1 MNRAQLP
8 DEVFGIPQE
17 RKYPMPD
24 RRHTISAIKLFNH
37 VEDKY
42 EEQLAKAIIKNMK
55 KYDIDSS
62 MIGDNNRLK
71 KYIPKD
77 MVTESSRIRY
87 ISLSK
92 KERSDIITITKSLKD
107 PWKKEFD
114 DIYLEKIVYKKIKYY
129 SGIPIGFVI
138 IRAITK
144 DNENRGSITVAISPN
159 HEGKNLGYTL
169 VKEAIAFYDKCSFLD
184 SIEYR
189 VAKNNKRSISLVD
202 RLGFTYIS
210 DKDNYMIYRLSKDMI
225 SESSTAN
232 FEFLDITKNKQK
244 ALSYFN
250 SVGKNY
256 DKYIDLYSGEI
267 IIDKKSDKVIGSVL
281 VGNKKDKGFITD
293 LWVDKKYQGQGL
305 GSRLL
310 KDAINKY
317 GGVDLTVKKDNDIAI
332 HMYKKYG
339 FVPIEYNN
347 EKYYWMKLKNKLSK
361 DDKILQEA
369 DLCNEYVQENFI
381 INKKDMCVNV
391 DKFEKGE
398 TNVLLVTGLSGS
410 GKSTLADQLASKYRA
425 THYELDCLSFYLG
438 KHMSLEDA
446 KGNEDA
452 LVDFINKKKLD
463 QIKPSQDK
471 YLQLYREYI
480 KFIINWCKKRKD
492 VKFVIEGLQIYETYE
507 NGDSHITS
515 CPIII
520 KGTSALISSIRGAK
534 RNVDGLNFLGEF
546 KDLLIWALKD
556 NKKLSQL
563 RKDISENYLLEDA
576 DKIKNIIFDL
586 GNVLVSTNME
596 DLMAV
601 DPDIPN
607 DKINYIMSQWYK
619 DEDDPIG
626 LDEFKSII
634 PARLKEASKFIP
646 KLFEYNIRC
655 VNPFDYTIPL
665 IDKLKADGYNVY
677 FLSNWSKW
685 SYELLDR
692 YHKFDF
698 LEKMNGG
705 VWSWQTG
712 CMKPN
717 ERIYRILL
725 NKYNLNPEECVF
737 FDDLKDNVEAAN
749 GVGIKG
755 FLFDRLDFD
764 IDNFFG
770 KNIYGIVEESGI
782 LDDGGKRNVNK
793 NTNPYNSKKVSKSI
807 TSTAFK
813 LSLKHLFDKKASDQ
827 YEWVRNE
834 YIPKIIDK
842 CKTDADIKYMRDDS
856 YIAQQQ
862 MLTLL
867 RNIEAVENNDTAKM
881 KRLSKSFIKKV
892 QSGKIN
898 SKDVKR
904 HYNWLRGEGRQL
916 LNKKAKEI
924 RNSIKESTTAGTV
937 VGSNQADSIY
947 IVNYMQNNVF
957 SGHKENR
964 LGICKK
970 GMKDLHTFGGKY
982 DRFHYVSDLD
992 EFKEEASDIKM
1003 YRYTG
1008 TPKNSFYEI
1017 IEDTVNDFDL
1027 YKLLTGRDLPDRS
1040 FIDYDSEF
1048 IQEECFLDTLDAI
1061 RECTEAGLLS
1071 LTENKYPVPILTET
1085 VQGRPYNYYRDLDGV
1100 FIQHEVTKIRSK
1112 SYRDKNSIPEAQVN
1126 AVKRGYLY

>member
-42 EEQLAKAIIKNMK
+42 EEQLAKAVIKNMK
-55 KYDIDSS
+55 KYGIDSS

-71 KYIPKD
+71 KYLPKD
-77 MVTESSRIRY
+77 
-87 ISLSK
+87 
-92 KERSDIITITKSLKD
+92 
-107 PWKKEFD
+107 
-114 DIYLEKIVYKKIKYY
+114 KI
-129 SGIPIGFVI
+129 
-138 IRAITK
+138 
-144 DNENRGSITVAISPN
+144 
-159 HEGKNLGYTL
+159 L
-169 VKEAIAFYDKCSFLD
+169 
-184 SIEYR
+184 
-189 VAKNNKRSISLVD
+189 
-202 RLGFTYIS
+202 
-210 DKDNYMIYRLSKDMI
+210 
-225 SESSTAN
+225 ESSTAN

-256 DKYIDLYSGEI
+256 DKYIDSYSGEI

-361 DDKILQEA
+361 DDKILHEASDITILPIIDMQKELAKFEYGVPINGKIKKVSEIDFGKEYKTLTDKEFYRYKAGVCWDFANYQEIELSKIYGKGNIQNYYFIVDKA
-369 DLCNEYVQENFI
+369 PNYPTHTITIIKLDGYYYYLESSWGKMMGVYRDKNLSKILNIVAYKLAQEEKDVTYVECRKYNGYNRLSKLSPNEYMNKMNNAQK
-381 INKKDMCVNV
+381 INVSLKYSEL
-391 DKFEKGE
+391 EK
-398 TNVLLVTGLSGS
+398 VT
-410 GKSTLADQLASKYRA
+410 SK
-425 THYELDCLSFYLG
+425 
-438 KHMSLEDA
+438 M
-446 KGNEDA
+446 
-452 LVDFINKKKLD
+452 
-463 QIKPSQDK
+463 
-471 YLQLYREYI
+471 
-480 KFIINWCKKRKD
+480 
-492 VKFVIEGLQIYETYE
+492 
-507 NGDSHITS
+507 
-515 CPIII
+515 
-520 KGTSALISSIRGAK
+520 
-534 RNVDGLNFLGEF
+534 
-546 KDLLIWALKD
+546 
-556 NKKLSQL
+556 
-563 RKDISENYLLEDA
+563 ISENYLLEDTG
-576 DKIKNIIFDL
+576 KIKNIIFDL

-601 DPDIPN
+601 DPEIPN

-634 PARLKEASKFIP
+634 PDRLKEASKFIP

-665 IDKLKADGYNVY
+665 IDKLKAAGYNVY
-677 FLSNWSKW
+677 FLSNWLKW
-685 SYELLDR
+685 SYELLNK

-737 FDDLKDNVEAAN
+737 FDDLKDNIEAAN
-749 GVGIKG
+749 DIGIKG
-755 FLFDRLDFD
+755 VLFDRLDFD

-782 LDDGGKRNVNK
+782 LDDEGKRNVNK

-813 LSLKHLFDKKASDQ
+813 LSLKHLFDKKSSDQ

-842 CKTDADIKYMRDDS
+842 CKTEADIKYMRDDS

-898 SKDVKR
+898 SKDVRR

-924 RNSIKESTTAGTV
+924 RNSIKESTTAGTI
-937 VGSNQADSIY
+937 VGSNQSDSIY

-1017 IEDTVNDFDL
+1017 IEDTVNDLDL
-1027 YKLLTGRDLPDRS
+1027 YKLLTGRDLLDRS

-1112 SYRDKNSIPEAQVN
+1112 SYNDKDSIPEAQVN

>member
-24 RRHTISAIKLFNH
+24 KRHTISAIKLFNH

-42 EEQLAKAIIKNMK
+42 EEQLAKAVVKNMK
-55 KYDIDSS
+55 KYGIDSS
-62 MIGDNNRLK
+62 TVGDNNRLK
-71 KYIPKD
+71 KYLPKD
-77 MVTESSRIRY
+77 MISESSRIRY
-87 ISLSK
+87 VSLSK

-107 PWKKEFD
+107 PWKKEFN

-159 HEGKNLGYTL
+159 HEGENLGYTL

-225 SESSTAN
+225 SESLITEASDTDISPIIYMQKELAKFKYGVPINGKIKKVSEIDFGKEYKTLTDKEFYRYKAGVCWDFAN
-232 FEFLDITKNKQK
+232 YQEIE
-244 ALSYFN
+244 LSKIYGKGNIQNYYF
-250 SVGKNY
+250 
-256 DKYIDLYSGEI
+256 I
-267 IIDKKSDKVIGSVL
+267 
-281 VGNKKDKGFITD
+281 
-293 LWVDKKYQGQGL
+293 VDKAPNYPTHTITIIKLDGYYYYLESSWG
-305 GSRLL
+305 
-310 KDAINKY
+310 KMM
-317 GGVDLTVKKDNDIAI
+317 GVYRDK
-332 HMYKKYG
+332 
-339 FVPIEYNN
+339 
-347 EKYYWMKLKNKLSK
+347 KLSK
-361 DDKILQEA
+361 ILNTVAYKLAQEDKDVTYVECRKYNGYNRLSK
-369 DLCNEYVQENFI
+369 LSPNEYMNKMNNAQK
-381 INKKDMCVNV
+381 INVSLKYSEL
-391 DKFEKGE
+391 EK
-398 TNVLLVTGLSGS
+398 VT
-410 GKSTLADQLASKYRA
+410 SK
-425 THYELDCLSFYLG
+425 
-438 KHMSLEDA
+438 M
-446 KGNEDA
+446 
-452 LVDFINKKKLD
+452 
-463 QIKPSQDK
+463 
-471 YLQLYREYI
+471 
-480 KFIINWCKKRKD
+480 
-492 VKFVIEGLQIYETYE
+492 
-507 NGDSHITS
+507 
-515 CPIII
+515 
-520 KGTSALISSIRGAK
+520 
-534 RNVDGLNFLGEF
+534 
-546 KDLLIWALKD
+546 
-556 NKKLSQL
+556 
-563 RKDISENYLLEDA
+563 ISENYLSEDA
-576 DKIKNIIFDL
+576 GKIKNIIFDL

-601 DPDIPN
+601 NPDIPN

-634 PARLKEASKFIP
+634 PDRLKEASKFIP

-665 IDKLKADGYNVY
+665 IDKLKAAGYNVY

-737 FDDLKDNVEAAN
+737 FDDLKDNIEAAN
-749 GVGIKG
+749 DIGIKG
-755 FLFDRLDFD
+755 VLFDRTNPDNMYINAALEGSFSYVQGCEDRVLVEGLFDRKSKEQRLYSPTKYKKAFDNFARELQSKFKAEVKTDFD
-764 IDNFFG
+764 NERIILKVDPNVFLSKFNSSHLLSKQIAQFNLEMMLEYDNCIISTHSHPQSNSEIPFIIDYVYSSDMESYYNIRDIKKLISNLKIRNIAPIIYTYTSYITINHAPKSIENIVNNSFNNIDRIKYSG
-770 KNIYGIVEESGI
+770 GSKNIMYV
-782 LDDGGKRNVNK
+782 
-793 NTNPYNSKKVSKSI
+793 Y
-807 TSTAFK
+807 F
-813 LSLKHLFDKKASDQ
+813 
-827 YEWVRNE
+827 
-834 YIPKIIDK
+834 
-842 CKTDADIKYMRDDS
+842 
-856 YIAQQQ
+856 
-862 MLTLL
+862 
-867 RNIEAVENNDTAKM
+867 
-881 KRLSKSFIKKV
+881 KRLV
-892 QSGKIN
+892 
-898 SKDVKR
+898 
-904 HYNWLRGEGRQL
+904 
-916 LNKKAKEI
+916 
-924 RNSIKESTTAGTV
+924 KESTTAGTV
-937 VGSNQADSIY
+937 VGSNQSDSIY

-1017 IEDTVNDFDL
+1017 IEDTVNDLDL

-1112 SYRDKNSIPEAQVN
+1112 SYRDKNDIPEAQVN

>member
-17 RKYPMPD
+17 RKYPMPN

-42 EEQLAKAIIKNMK
+42 EEQLAKAVIKNMK
-55 KYDIDSS
+55 KYDIDGS
-62 MIGDNNRLK
+62 MVGDNNRLK
-71 KYIPKD
+71 KY
-77 MVTESSRIRY
+77 
-87 ISLSK
+87 
-92 KERSDIITITKSLKD
+92 
-107 PWKKEFD
+107 
-114 DIYLEKIVYKKIKYY
+114 
-129 SGIPIGFVI
+129 
-138 IRAITK
+138 
-144 DNENRGSITVAISPN
+144 
-159 HEGKNLGYTL
+159 
-169 VKEAIAFYDKCSFLD
+169 
-184 SIEYR
+184 
-189 VAKNNKRSISLVD
+189 
-202 RLGFTYIS
+202 
-210 DKDNYMIYRLSKDMI
+210 LSKDMI
-225 SESSTAN
+225 SESTDIPTPVIIKTIKRVT
-232 FEFLDITKNKQK
+232 LDYADRVPFGLHINVQKIDKNK
-244 ALSYFN
+244 
-250 SVGKNY
+250 
-256 DKYIDLYSGEI
+256 KYIGVLILDGPQEYRDTDDARDFL
-267 IIDKKSDKVIGSVL
+267 KSVAEDVKYRL
-281 VGNKKDKGFITD
+281 NRTGNKVSKI
-293 LWVDKKYQGQGL
+293 
-305 GSRLL
+305 
-310 KDAINKY
+310 
-317 GGVDLTVKKDNDIAI
+317 DIGDGDEGCI
-332 HMYKKYG
+332 YIYFKTGIFNIY
-339 FVPIEYNN
+339 
-347 EKYYWMKLKNKLSK
+347 
-361 DDKILQEA
+361 
-369 DLCNEYVQENFI
+369 ENYF
-381 INKKDMCVNV
+381 
-391 DKFEKGE
+391 
-398 TNVLLVTGLSGS
+398 
-410 GKSTLADQLASKYRA
+410 
-425 THYELDCLSFYLG
+425 
-438 KHMSLEDA
+438 LEDT
-446 KGNEDA
+446 G
-452 LVDFINKKKLD
+452 
-463 QIKPSQDK
+463 
-471 YLQLYREYI
+471 
-480 KFIINWCKKRKD
+480 
-492 VKFVIEGLQIYETYE
+492 
-507 NGDSHITS
+507 
-515 CPIII
+515 
-520 KGTSALISSIRGAK
+520 
-534 RNVDGLNFLGEF
+534 
-546 KDLLIWALKD
+546 
-556 NKKLSQL
+556 
-563 RKDISENYLLEDA
+563 
-576 DKIKNIIFDL
+576 KIKNIIFDL

-665 IDKLKADGYNVY
+665 IDKLKAAGYNVY

-737 FDDLKDNVEAAN
+737 FDDLKDNIEAAN
-749 GVGIKG
+749 DIGIKG
-755 FLFDRLDFD
+755 VLFDRTNPDNMYINAALEGSFSYVQGCEDRVLVEGLFDRKSKEQRLYSPTKYKKAFDNFARELQSKFKAEVKTDFD
-764 IDNFFG
+764 NERIILKVDPNVFLSKFNSSHLLSKQIAQFNLEMMLEYDNCIISTHSHPQSNSEIPFIIDYVYSSDMESYYNIRDIKKLISNLKIRNIAPIIYTYTSYITINHAPKSIENIVNNSFDNIDRIKYSG
-770 KNIYGIVEESGI
+770 GSKNIMYV
-782 LDDGGKRNVNK
+782 
-793 NTNPYNSKKVSKSI
+793 Y
-807 TSTAFK
+807 F
-813 LSLKHLFDKKASDQ
+813 
-827 YEWVRNE
+827 
-834 YIPKIIDK
+834 
-842 CKTDADIKYMRDDS
+842 
-856 YIAQQQ
+856 
-862 MLTLL
+862 
-867 RNIEAVENNDTAKM
+867 
-881 KRLSKSFIKKV
+881 KRLV
-892 QSGKIN
+892 
-898 SKDVKR
+898 
-904 HYNWLRGEGRQL
+904 
-916 LNKKAKEI
+916 
-924 RNSIKESTTAGTV
+924 KESTAAGTV
-937 VGSNQADSIY
+937 VGSNQSDSIY

-1017 IEDTVNDFDL
+1017 IEDTVNDLDL

>member
-42 EEQLAKAIIKNMK
+42 EEQLAKAVIKNMK
-55 KYDIDSS
+55 KYGIDSS
-62 MIGDNNRLK
+62 IIGDNNRLK
-71 KYIPKD
+71 KYLPKD
-77 MVTESSRIRY
+77 MISESSRIRY
-87 ISLSK
+87 VSLSK

-107 PWKKEFD
+107 PWKKEFN

-144 DNENRGSITVAISPN
+144 DNENRGSITVAIAPN
-159 HEGKNLGYTL
+159 HEGENLGYTL

-225 SESSTAN
+225 SESLITEASDTDISPIIYMQKELAKFKYGVPINGKIKKVSEIDFGKEYKTLTDKEFYRYKAGVCWDFAN
-232 FEFLDITKNKQK
+232 YQEIE
-244 ALSYFN
+244 LSKIYGKGNVQNYYF
-250 SVGKNY
+250 
-256 DKYIDLYSGEI
+256 I
-267 IIDKKSDKVIGSVL
+267 
-281 VGNKKDKGFITD
+281 
-293 LWVDKKYQGQGL
+293 VDKAPNYPTHTITIIKLDGYYYYLESSWGKMMGVYRDKNLSKILNTVAYKLAQEDKDVTYVECRKYNGYN
-305 GSRLL
+305 RLS
-310 KDAINKY
+310 
-317 GGVDLTVKKDNDIAI
+317 
-332 HMYKKYG
+332 
-339 FVPIEYNN
+339 
-347 EKYYWMKLKNKLSK
+347 KLSP
-361 DDKILQEA
+361 
-369 DLCNEYVQENFI
+369 NEYMNKMNNAQK
-381 INKKDMCVNV
+381 INVSLKYSEL
-391 DKFEKGE
+391 EK
-398 TNVLLVTGLSGS
+398 VT
-410 GKSTLADQLASKYRA
+410 SK
-425 THYELDCLSFYLG
+425 
-438 KHMSLEDA
+438 M
-446 KGNEDA
+446 
-452 LVDFINKKKLD
+452 
-463 QIKPSQDK
+463 
-471 YLQLYREYI
+471 
-480 KFIINWCKKRKD
+480 
-492 VKFVIEGLQIYETYE
+492 
-507 NGDSHITS
+507 
-515 CPIII
+515 
-520 KGTSALISSIRGAK
+520 
-534 RNVDGLNFLGEF
+534 
-546 KDLLIWALKD
+546 
-556 NKKLSQL
+556 
-563 RKDISENYLLEDA
+563 ISENYLLEDA
-576 DKIKNIIFDL
+576 GKIKNIIFDL

-665 IDKLKADGYNVY
+665 IDKLKAAGYNVY

-749 GVGIKG
+749 SVGIKG

-782 LDDGGKRNVNK
+782 LDDEGKRNVNK
-793 NTNPYNSKKVSKSI
+793 NTNPYNSKKVSKTI

-898 SKDVKR
+898 SKDVRR

-1112 SYRDKNSIPEAQVN
+1112 SYRDKNSIPEAQIN

>member
-17 RKYPMPD
+17 RKYPMPN

-42 EEQLAKAIIKNMK
+42 EEQLAKAVIKNMK
-55 KYDIDSS
+55 KYDIDGS
-62 MIGDNNRLK
+62 MVGDNNRLK
-71 KYIPKD
+71 KY
-77 MVTESSRIRY
+77 
-87 ISLSK
+87 
-92 KERSDIITITKSLKD
+92 
-107 PWKKEFD
+107 
-114 DIYLEKIVYKKIKYY
+114 
-129 SGIPIGFVI
+129 
-138 IRAITK
+138 
-144 DNENRGSITVAISPN
+144 
-159 HEGKNLGYTL
+159 
-169 VKEAIAFYDKCSFLD
+169 
-184 SIEYR
+184 
-189 VAKNNKRSISLVD
+189 
-202 RLGFTYIS
+202 
-210 DKDNYMIYRLSKDMI
+210 LSKDMI
-225 SESSTAN
+225 SESTDIPTPVIIKTIKRVT
-232 FEFLDITKNKQK
+232 LDYADRVPFGLHINVQKIDKNK
-244 ALSYFN
+244 
-250 SVGKNY
+250 
-256 DKYIDLYSGEI
+256 KYIGVLILDGPQEYRDTDDARDFL
-267 IIDKKSDKVIGSVL
+267 KSIAEDVKYRL
-281 VGNKKDKGFITD
+281 NRTGNKVSKI
-293 LWVDKKYQGQGL
+293 
-305 GSRLL
+305 
-310 KDAINKY
+310 
-317 GGVDLTVKKDNDIAI
+317 DIGDGDEGCIYIYFKTGIFNI
-332 HMYKKYG
+332 H
-339 FVPIEYNN
+339 
-347 EKYYWMKLKNKLSK
+347 
-361 DDKILQEA
+361 
-369 DLCNEYVQENFI
+369 ENYF
-381 INKKDMCVNV
+381 
-391 DKFEKGE
+391 
-398 TNVLLVTGLSGS
+398 
-410 GKSTLADQLASKYRA
+410 
-425 THYELDCLSFYLG
+425 
-438 KHMSLEDA
+438 LEDT
-446 KGNEDA
+446 G
-452 LVDFINKKKLD
+452 
-463 QIKPSQDK
+463 
-471 YLQLYREYI
+471 
-480 KFIINWCKKRKD
+480 
-492 VKFVIEGLQIYETYE
+492 
-507 NGDSHITS
+507 
-515 CPIII
+515 
-520 KGTSALISSIRGAK
+520 
-534 RNVDGLNFLGEF
+534 
-546 KDLLIWALKD
+546 
-556 NKKLSQL
+556 
-563 RKDISENYLLEDA
+563 
-576 DKIKNIIFDL
+576 KIKNIIFDL

-634 PARLKEASKFIP
+634 PDRLKEASKFIP

-665 IDKLKADGYNVY
+665 IDKLKAAGYSVY

-698 LEKMNGG
+698 LKKMNGG

-725 NKYNLNPEECVF
+725 NKYNLNPEECIF

-749 GVGIKG
+749 DVGIKG
-755 FLFDRLDFD
+755 VLFDRLDFD

-782 LDDGGKRNVNK
+782 LDDEGKRNVNK

-813 LSLKHLFDKKASDQ
+813 LSLKHLFDKKSSDQ

-842 CKTDADIKYMRDDS
+842 CKTEADIKYMRDDS

-898 SKDVKR
+898 SKDVRR
-904 HYNWLRGEGRQL
+904 HYNWLCGEGRQL

-970 GMKDLHTFGGKY
+970 GMKDLHTFGGRYNK
-982 DRFHYVSDLD
+982 FHHVSDLD

-1112 SYRDKNSIPEAQVN
+1112 SYRDKNSIPEAQIN

>member
-1 MNRAQLP
+1 MKRAQLS

-17 RKYPMPD
+17 RKYPIPD
-24 RRHTISAIKLFNH
+24 KRHTISAIKLFNH

-42 EEQLAKAIIKNMK
+42 EEQLAKAVIKNMK
-55 KYDIDSS
+55 KYGIDSS
-62 MIGDNNRLK
+62 IIGYHNRLK
-71 KYIPKD
+71 KYLPKD
-77 MVTESSRIRY
+77 MILESSHIRY

-107 PWKKEFD
+107 PWKKEFT

-144 DNENRGSITVAISPN
+144 DNENRGTITVAISPN
-159 HEGKNLGYTL
+159 HEGENLGYTL

-189 VAKNNKRSISLVD
+189 VAKNNKRSISLID

-232 FEFLDITKNKQK
+232 FKFLDITKNKQK

-250 SVGKNY
+250 SIGKNY

-369 DLCNEYVQENFI
+369 DLCNEYMQENFI
-381 INKKDMCVNV
+381 INKKDICVNV

-398 TNVLLVTGLSGS
+398 TNILLVTGLSGS

-425 THYELDCLSFYLG
+425 THYELDCLSFYLC

-463 QIKPSQDK
+463 QIKPSRDK

-546 KDLLIWALKD
+546 KDILIWALKD

-563 RKDISENYLLEDA
+563 RKDISENYLLEDTG
-576 DKIKNIIFDL
+576 KIKNIIFDL
-586 GNVLVSTNME
+586 SNVLVSTNME
-596 DLMAV
+596 DLIAV

-626 LDEFKSII
+626 LDEFKNII
-634 PARLKEASKFIP
+634 PDRLKEASKFIP

-665 IDKLKADGYNVY
+665 IDKLKAAGYNVY

-685 SYELLDR
+685 SYELLDKYR
-692 YHKFDF
+692 KFDF

-749 GVGIKG
+749 NVGIKG
-755 FLFDRLDFD
+755 VLFDRLNISSIID
-764 IDNFFG
+764 INSLLRP
-770 KNIYGIVEESGI
+770 IYMIANESG
-782 LDDGGKRNVNK
+782 
-793 NTNPYNSKKVSKSI
+793 
-807 TSTAFK
+807 
-813 LSLKHLFDKKASDQ
+813 
-827 YEWVRNE
+827 
-834 YIPKIIDK
+834 
-842 CKTDADIKYMRDDS
+842 
-856 YIAQQQ
+856 
-862 MLTLL
+862 
-867 RNIEAVENNDTAKM
+867 
-881 KRLSKSFIKKV
+881 
-892 QSGKIN
+892 
-898 SKDVKR
+898 
-904 HYNWLRGEGRQL
+904 
-916 LNKKAKEI
+916 
-924 RNSIKESTTAGTV
+924 TTTGTI
-937 VGSNQADSIY
+937 VGSDQADSIY

-970 GMKDLHTFGGKY
+970 GMKDLHTFGGRY
-982 DRFHYVSDLD
+982 NRFHYVSDLD

-1017 IEDTVNDFDL
+1017 IEDTVNDLDL
-1027 YKLLTGRDLPDRS
+1027 YKLLTGRDLLDRS

-1071 LTENKYPVPILTET
+1071 LTKNKYPVPILTET

>member
-42 EEQLAKAIIKNMK
+42 EEQLAKAVIKNMK
-55 KYDIDSS
+55 KYGIDSS

-71 KYIPKD
+71 KYLP
-77 MVTESSRIRY
+77 
-87 ISLSK
+87 
-92 KERSDIITITKSLKD
+92 
-107 PWKKEFD
+107 
-114 DIYLEKIVYKKIKYY
+114 
-129 SGIPIGFVI
+129 
-138 IRAITK
+138 
-144 DNENRGSITVAISPN
+144 
-159 HEGKNLGYTL
+159 
-169 VKEAIAFYDKCSFLD
+169 
-184 SIEYR
+184 
-189 VAKNNKRSISLVD
+189 
-202 RLGFTYIS
+202 
-210 DKDNYMIYRLSKDMI
+210 KDMI
-225 SESSTAN
+225 SESTDIPTPVIIKTIKRVT
-232 FEFLDITKNKQK
+232 LDYADRVPFGLHINVQKIDKNK
-244 ALSYFN
+244 
-250 SVGKNY
+250 
-256 DKYIDLYSGEI
+256 KYIGVLILDGPQEYRDTDDARDFL
-267 IIDKKSDKVIGSVL
+267 KSVAEDVKYRL
-281 VGNKKDKGFITD
+281 NRAGNKVSKI
-293 LWVDKKYQGQGL
+293 
-305 GSRLL
+305 
-310 KDAINKY
+310 
-317 GGVDLTVKKDNDIAI
+317 DIGDEGCIYIYFKTGIFNI
-332 HMYKKYG
+332 H
-339 FVPIEYNN
+339 
-347 EKYYWMKLKNKLSK
+347 
-361 DDKILQEA
+361 
-369 DLCNEYVQENFI
+369 ENA
-381 INKKDMCVNV
+381 N
-391 DKFEKGE
+391 
-398 TNVLLVTGLSGS
+398 
-410 GKSTLADQLASKYRA
+410 
-425 THYELDCLSFYLG
+425 
-438 KHMSLEDA
+438 
-446 KGNEDA
+446 
-452 LVDFINKKKLD
+452 
-463 QIKPSQDK
+463 
-471 YLQLYREYI
+471 
-480 KFIINWCKKRKD
+480 
-492 VKFVIEGLQIYETYE
+492 
-507 NGDSHITS
+507 
-515 CPIII
+515 
-520 KGTSALISSIRGAK
+520 
-534 RNVDGLNFLGEF
+534 
-546 KDLLIWALKD
+546 
-556 NKKLSQL
+556 
-563 RKDISENYLLEDA
+563 ENYLLEDTG
-576 DKIKNIIFDL
+576 KIKNIIFDL

-634 PARLKEASKFIP
+634 PDRLKEASKFIP

-685 SYELLDR
+685 SYELLDKYR
-692 YHKFDF
+692 KFDF

-737 FDDLKDNVEAAN
+737 FDDLKDNVEVAN
-749 GVGIKG
+749 NVGIKG
-755 FLFDRLDFD
+755 VLFDRLNISSIID
-764 IDNFFG
+764 INSLL
-770 KNIYGIVEESGI
+770 KPIYMIANESG
-782 LDDGGKRNVNK
+782 
-793 NTNPYNSKKVSKSI
+793 
-807 TSTAFK
+807 
-813 LSLKHLFDKKASDQ
+813 
-827 YEWVRNE
+827 
-834 YIPKIIDK
+834 
-842 CKTDADIKYMRDDS
+842 
-856 YIAQQQ
+856 
-862 MLTLL
+862 
-867 RNIEAVENNDTAKM
+867 
-881 KRLSKSFIKKV
+881 
-892 QSGKIN
+892 
-898 SKDVKR
+898 
-904 HYNWLRGEGRQL
+904 
-916 LNKKAKEI
+916 
-924 RNSIKESTTAGTV
+924 TTTGTV

-982 DRFHYVSDLD
+982 NRFHYVSDLD

-1071 LTENKYPVPILTET
+1071 VAENKYPVPILTET

-1112 SYRDKNSIPEAQVN
+1112 SYNDKDNIPEAQVN

>member
-42 EEQLAKAIIKNMK
+42 EEQLAKAVIKNMK
-55 KYDIDSS
+55 KYGIDSS

-71 KYIPKD
+71 KYLPKD
-77 MVTESSRIRY
+77 
-87 ISLSK
+87 
-92 KERSDIITITKSLKD
+92 
-107 PWKKEFD
+107 
-114 DIYLEKIVYKKIKYY
+114 KI
-129 SGIPIGFVI
+129 
-138 IRAITK
+138 
-144 DNENRGSITVAISPN
+144 
-159 HEGKNLGYTL
+159 L
-169 VKEAIAFYDKCSFLD
+169 
-184 SIEYR
+184 
-189 VAKNNKRSISLVD
+189 
-202 RLGFTYIS
+202 
-210 DKDNYMIYRLSKDMI
+210 
-225 SESSTAN
+225 ESSTAN

-256 DKYIDLYSGEI
+256 DKYIDSYSGEI

-361 DDKILQEA
+361 DDKILHEASDITILPIIDMQKELAKFEYGVPINGKIKKVSEIDFGKEYKTLTDKEFYQYKAGVCWDFANYQEIELSKIYGKGNIQNYYFIVDKA
-369 DLCNEYVQENFI
+369 PNYPTHTITIIKLGGYYYYLESSWGKMMGVYRDKNLSKILNTIAYKLAQEEEDVTYVECRKYNGYNRLCKLPPNEYMNKMNNAQK
-381 INKKDMCVNV
+381 INVSLKYSEL
-391 DKFEKGE
+391 EK
-398 TNVLLVTGLSGS
+398 VT
-410 GKSTLADQLASKYRA
+410 SK
-425 THYELDCLSFYLG
+425 
-438 KHMSLEDA
+438 M
-446 KGNEDA
+446 
-452 LVDFINKKKLD
+452 
-463 QIKPSQDK
+463 
-471 YLQLYREYI
+471 
-480 KFIINWCKKRKD
+480 
-492 VKFVIEGLQIYETYE
+492 
-507 NGDSHITS
+507 
-515 CPIII
+515 
-520 KGTSALISSIRGAK
+520 
-534 RNVDGLNFLGEF
+534 
-546 KDLLIWALKD
+546 
-556 NKKLSQL
+556 
-563 RKDISENYLLEDA
+563 ISENYLLEDTG
-576 DKIKNIIFDL
+576 KIKNIIFDL

-634 PARLKEASKFIP
+634 PDRLKEASKFIP

-685 SYELLDR
+685 SYELLDKYR
-692 YHKFDF
+692 KFDF

-749 GVGIKG
+749 NVRIKG
-755 FLFDRLDFD
+755 VLFDRLDFD

-782 LDDGGKRNVNK
+782 LDDEGKRNVNK

-813 LSLKHLFDKKASDQ
+813 LSLKHLFDKKSSDQ

-842 CKTDADIKYMRDDS
+842 CKTEADIKYMRDDS

-898 SKDVKR
+898 SKDVRR

-924 RNSIKESTTAGTV
+924 RNSIKESATAGTV

-982 DRFHYVSDLD
+982 NRFHYVSDLD

-1017 IEDTVNDFDL
+1017 IEDTVNDLDL

-1100 FIQHEVTKIRSK
+1100 FIQHEITKIRSK

>member
-24 RRHTISAIKLFNH
+24 KRHTISAIKLFNH

-42 EEQLAKAIIKNMK
+42 EEQLAKAVIKNMK
-55 KYDIDSS
+55 KYGIDSS
-62 MIGDNNRLK
+62 MVGDNNRLK
-71 KYIPKD
+71 KYLP
-77 MVTESSRIRY
+77 
-87 ISLSK
+87 
-92 KERSDIITITKSLKD
+92 
-107 PWKKEFD
+107 
-114 DIYLEKIVYKKIKYY
+114 
-129 SGIPIGFVI
+129 
-138 IRAITK
+138 
-144 DNENRGSITVAISPN
+144 
-159 HEGKNLGYTL
+159 
-169 VKEAIAFYDKCSFLD
+169 
-184 SIEYR
+184 
-189 VAKNNKRSISLVD
+189 
-202 RLGFTYIS
+202 
-210 DKDNYMIYRLSKDMI
+210 KDMI
-225 SESSTAN
+225 SESSTTN

-244 ALSYFN
+244 ALFYFK

-293 LWVDKKYQGQGL
+293 LWVDNKYQGQGL
-305 GSRLL
+305 GGRLL
-310 KDAINKY
+310 RDAINKY
-317 GGVDLTVKKDNDIAI
+317 GGIDLTVKKDNGSAI
-332 HMYKKYG
+332 HLYKKHG
-339 FVPIEYNN
+339 FVPIEYDND
-347 EKYYWMKLKNKLSK
+347 KYYWMKLKNKLSK
-361 DDKILQEA
+361 DDNVLREATTIDISHIIDMQKDLANFQYGVPINGKVKKASEIDFGKEYKTLTDKEFYRYKAGVCWDFANYQEIELSKIYGKGNIQNYYFIVDKAPNYPTHTITIIKLDGYYYYLESSWGKMMGVYRDKNLSKILNTVAYKLAQE
-369 DLCNEYVQENFI
+369 DKDVTYVECRKYNGYNRLSKLSPNEYMNKMNNAQK
-381 INKKDMCVNV
+381 INVSLKYSEL
-391 DKFEKGE
+391 EK
-398 TNVLLVTGLSGS
+398 VT
-410 GKSTLADQLASKYRA
+410 SK
-425 THYELDCLSFYLG
+425 
-438 KHMSLEDA
+438 M
-446 KGNEDA
+446 
-452 LVDFINKKKLD
+452 
-463 QIKPSQDK
+463 
-471 YLQLYREYI
+471 
-480 KFIINWCKKRKD
+480 
-492 VKFVIEGLQIYETYE
+492 
-507 NGDSHITS
+507 
-515 CPIII
+515 
-520 KGTSALISSIRGAK
+520 
-534 RNVDGLNFLGEF
+534 
-546 KDLLIWALKD
+546 
-556 NKKLSQL
+556 
-563 RKDISENYLLEDA
+563 ISENYLSEDA
-576 DKIKNIIFDL
+576 GKIKNIIFDL

-634 PARLKEASKFIP
+634 PDRLKEASKFIP

-685 SYELLDR
+685 SYELLDKYR
-692 YHKFDF
+692 KFDF

-782 LDDGGKRNVNK
+782 LDDEGKRNVNK
-793 NTNPYNSKKVSKSI
+793 NTNPYDSKKVSKSI

-813 LSLKHLFDKKASDQ
+813 LSLKHLLDKKSSDQ

-842 CKTDADIKYMRDDS
+842 CKTEADIKYMRDDS

-898 SKDVKR
+898 SKDVRR

-970 GMKDLHTFGGKY
+970 GMKDLHTFGGRYNK
-982 DRFHYVSDLD
+982 FHYVSDLD

-1017 IEDTVNDFDL
+1017 IEDTVNDLDL

>member
-24 RRHTISAIKLFNH
+24 KRHTISAIKLFNH

-55 KYDIDSS
+55 KYNIDSS
-62 MIGDNNRLK
+62 MVGENNRLK
-71 KYIPKD
+71 KYLP
-77 MVTESSRIRY
+77 
-87 ISLSK
+87 
-92 KERSDIITITKSLKD
+92 
-107 PWKKEFD
+107 
-114 DIYLEKIVYKKIKYY
+114 
-129 SGIPIGFVI
+129 
-138 IRAITK
+138 
-144 DNENRGSITVAISPN
+144 
-159 HEGKNLGYTL
+159 
-169 VKEAIAFYDKCSFLD
+169 
-184 SIEYR
+184 
-189 VAKNNKRSISLVD
+189 
-202 RLGFTYIS
+202 
-210 DKDNYMIYRLSKDMI
+210 KDMI
-225 SESSTAN
+225 SEASTTN

-244 ALSYFN
+244 ALFYFK

-293 LWVDKKYQGQGL
+293 LWVDNKYQGQGL
-305 GSRLL
+305 GGRLL
-310 KDAINKY
+310 RDAINKY
-317 GGVDLTVKKDNDIAI
+317 GGIDLTVKKDNGSAI
-332 HMYKKYG
+332 HLYKKHG
-339 FVPIEYNN
+339 FVPIEYDND
-347 EKYYWMKLKNKLSK
+347 KYYWMKLKNKLSK
-361 DDKILQEA
+361 DDNVLREATTIDISHIIDMQKDLANFQYGVPINGKVKKASEIDFGKEYKTLTDNEFYRYKAGVCWDFANYQEIELSKIYGKGNVQNYYFIVDKAPNYPTHTITIIKLDGYYYYLESSWGKMMGVYRDKNLSKILNTVAYKLAQE
-369 DLCNEYVQENFI
+369 DKDVTYVECRKYNGYNRLSKLSPNEYMNKMNNAQK
-381 INKKDMCVNV
+381 INVSLKYSEL
-391 DKFEKGE
+391 EK
-398 TNVLLVTGLSGS
+398 VT
-410 GKSTLADQLASKYRA
+410 SK
-425 THYELDCLSFYLG
+425 
-438 KHMSLEDA
+438 M
-446 KGNEDA
+446 
-452 LVDFINKKKLD
+452 
-463 QIKPSQDK
+463 
-471 YLQLYREYI
+471 
-480 KFIINWCKKRKD
+480 
-492 VKFVIEGLQIYETYE
+492 
-507 NGDSHITS
+507 
-515 CPIII
+515 
-520 KGTSALISSIRGAK
+520 
-534 RNVDGLNFLGEF
+534 
-546 KDLLIWALKD
+546 
-556 NKKLSQL
+556 
-563 RKDISENYLLEDA
+563 ISENYLLEDA
-576 DKIKNIIFDL
+576 GKIKNIIFDL

-665 IDKLKADGYNVY
+665 IDKLKAAGYNVY

-782 LDDGGKRNVNK
+782 LDDEGKRNVNK
-793 NTNPYNSKKVSKSI
+793 NTNPYNSKKVSKTI

-898 SKDVKR
+898 SKDVRR

-937 VGSNQADSIY
+937 VGSNQSDSIY

-982 DRFHYVSDLD
+982 DRFHYVSDLG
-992 EFKEEASDIKM
+992 EFKKEASDIKM

-1017 IEDTVNDFDL
+1017 IEDTVNDLDL

-1071 LTENKYPVPILTET
+1071 LTKNKYPVPILTET

-1112 SYRDKNSIPEAQVN
+1112 SYNDKDSIPEAQVN

>member
-1 MNRAQLP
+1 MNRVQLP

-42 EEQLAKAIIKNMK
+42 EEQLAKAVIKNMK
-55 KYDIDSS
+55 KYGIDSS

-71 KYIPKD
+71 KYLP
-77 MVTESSRIRY
+77 
-87 ISLSK
+87 
-92 KERSDIITITKSLKD
+92 
-107 PWKKEFD
+107 
-114 DIYLEKIVYKKIKYY
+114 
-129 SGIPIGFVI
+129 
-138 IRAITK
+138 
-144 DNENRGSITVAISPN
+144 
-159 HEGKNLGYTL
+159 
-169 VKEAIAFYDKCSFLD
+169 
-184 SIEYR
+184 
-189 VAKNNKRSISLVD
+189 
-202 RLGFTYIS
+202 
-210 DKDNYMIYRLSKDMI
+210 KDMI
-225 SESSTAN
+225 SESTDIPTPVIIKTIKRVT
-232 FEFLDITKNKQK
+232 LDYADRVPFGLHINVQKIDKNK
-244 ALSYFN
+244 
-250 SVGKNY
+250 
-256 DKYIDLYSGEI
+256 KYIGVLILDGPQEYRDTDDARDFL
-267 IIDKKSDKVIGSVL
+267 KSVAEDVKYRL
-281 VGNKKDKGFITD
+281 NRAGNKVSKI
-293 LWVDKKYQGQGL
+293 
-305 GSRLL
+305 
-310 KDAINKY
+310 
-317 GGVDLTVKKDNDIAI
+317 DIGDEGCIYIYFKTGIFNI
-332 HMYKKYG
+332 H
-339 FVPIEYNN
+339 
-347 EKYYWMKLKNKLSK
+347 
-361 DDKILQEA
+361 
-369 DLCNEYVQENFI
+369 ENA
-381 INKKDMCVNV
+381 N
-391 DKFEKGE
+391 
-398 TNVLLVTGLSGS
+398 
-410 GKSTLADQLASKYRA
+410 
-425 THYELDCLSFYLG
+425 
-438 KHMSLEDA
+438 
-446 KGNEDA
+446 
-452 LVDFINKKKLD
+452 
-463 QIKPSQDK
+463 
-471 YLQLYREYI
+471 
-480 KFIINWCKKRKD
+480 
-492 VKFVIEGLQIYETYE
+492 
-507 NGDSHITS
+507 
-515 CPIII
+515 
-520 KGTSALISSIRGAK
+520 
-534 RNVDGLNFLGEF
+534 
-546 KDLLIWALKD
+546 
-556 NKKLSQL
+556 
-563 RKDISENYLLEDA
+563 ENYLLEDTG
-576 DKIKNIIFDL
+576 KIKNIIFDL

-634 PARLKEASKFIP
+634 PDRLKEASKFIP

-685 SYELLDR
+685 SYELLDKYR
-692 YHKFDF
+692 KFDF

-737 FDDLKDNVEAAN
+737 FDDLKDNVEVAN
-749 GVGIKG
+749 NVGIKG
-755 FLFDRLDFD
+755 VLFDRLNISSIID
-764 IDNFFG
+764 INSLL
-770 KNIYGIVEESGI
+770 KPIYMIANESG
-782 LDDGGKRNVNK
+782 
-793 NTNPYNSKKVSKSI
+793 
-807 TSTAFK
+807 
-813 LSLKHLFDKKASDQ
+813 
-827 YEWVRNE
+827 
-834 YIPKIIDK
+834 
-842 CKTDADIKYMRDDS
+842 
-856 YIAQQQ
+856 
-862 MLTLL
+862 
-867 RNIEAVENNDTAKM
+867 
-881 KRLSKSFIKKV
+881 
-892 QSGKIN
+892 
-898 SKDVKR
+898 
-904 HYNWLRGEGRQL
+904 
-916 LNKKAKEI
+916 
-924 RNSIKESTTAGTV
+924 TTTGTV

-982 DRFHYVSDLD
+982 NRFHYVSDLD

-1071 LTENKYPVPILTET
+1071 VAENKYPVPILTET

-1112 SYRDKNSIPEAQVN
+1112 SYNDKDNIPEAQVN

>member
-24 RRHTISAIKLFNH
+24 QRHTISAIKLFNH

-42 EEQLAKAIIKNMK
+42 EEQLAKAVIKNMK
-55 KYDIDSS
+55 KYDIDGS
-62 MIGDNNRLK
+62 MVGDNNRLK
-71 KYIPKD
+71 KYLP
-77 MVTESSRIRY
+77 
-87 ISLSK
+87 
-92 KERSDIITITKSLKD
+92 
-107 PWKKEFD
+107 
-114 DIYLEKIVYKKIKYY
+114 
-129 SGIPIGFVI
+129 
-138 IRAITK
+138 
-144 DNENRGSITVAISPN
+144 
-159 HEGKNLGYTL
+159 
-169 VKEAIAFYDKCSFLD
+169 
-184 SIEYR
+184 
-189 VAKNNKRSISLVD
+189 
-202 RLGFTYIS
+202 
-210 DKDNYMIYRLSKDMI
+210 KDMI
-225 SESSTAN
+225 SESTDIPTPVIIKTIKRVT
-232 FEFLDITKNKQK
+232 LDYADRAPFGLHINVQKIDKNK
-244 ALSYFN
+244 
-250 SVGKNY
+250 
-256 DKYIDLYSGEI
+256 KYIGVLILDGPQEYRDTDNARDFL
-267 IIDKKSDKVIGSVL
+267 KSV
-281 VGNKKDKGFITD
+281 
-293 LWVDKKYQGQGL
+293 
-305 GSRLL
+305 
-310 KDAINKY
+310 A
-317 GGVDLTVKKDNDIAI
+317 
-332 HMYKKYG
+332 
-339 FVPIEYNN
+339 
-347 EKYYWMKLKNKLSK
+347 
-361 DDKILQEA
+361 
-369 DLCNEYVQENFI
+369 
-381 INKKDMCVNV
+381 
-391 DKFEKGE
+391 
-398 TNVLLVTGLSGS
+398 
-410 GKSTLADQLASKYRA
+410 
-425 THYELDCLSFYLG
+425 
-438 KHMSLEDA
+438 
-446 KGNEDA
+446 
-452 LVDFINKKKLD
+452 
-463 QIKPSQDK
+463 
-471 YLQLYREYI
+471 
-480 KFIINWCKKRKD
+480 KD
-492 VKFVIEGLQIYETYE
+492 VKYRLNRTGNKVSKIDIGDGDEGCIYIY
-507 NGDSHITS
+507 
-515 CPIII
+515 
-520 KGTSALISSIRGAK
+520 
-534 RNVDGLNFLGEF
+534 F
-546 KDLLIWALKD
+546 KTGIF
-556 NKKLSQL
+556 N
-563 RKDISENYLLEDA
+563 IHENYFLEDTG
-576 DKIKNIIFDL
+576 KIKNIIFDL

-626 LDEFKSII
+626 LDEFKSVI
-634 PARLKEASKFIP
+634 PDRLKEASKFIP

-665 IDKLKADGYNVY
+665 IDKLKAAGYNVY

-685 SYELLDR
+685 SYELLDKYR
-692 YHKFDF
+692 KFDF

-725 NKYNLNPEECVF
+725 NKYDLNPEECVF

-749 GVGIKG
+749 DVGIKG
-755 FLFDRLDFD
+755 VLFDRLDFD

-782 LDDGGKRNVNK
+782 LDDEGKRNVNK
-793 NTNPYNSKKVSKSI
+793 NTNPYNSKKVSKTI

-813 LSLKHLFDKKASDQ
+813 LSLKHLFDKKSSDQ

-842 CKTDADIKYMRDDS
+842 CKTEADIKYMRDDS

-898 SKDVKR
+898 SKDVRR
-904 HYNWLRGEGRQL
+904 HYNWLRGEGRRL

-924 RNSIKESTTAGTV
+924 RNSIKESATAGTV

-1048 IQEECFLDTLDAI
+1048 IQEECFIDTLDAI

-1112 SYRDKNSIPEAQVN
+1112 SYNDKNSIPEAQVN

>member
-24 RRHTISAIKLFNH
+24 KRHTISAIKLFNH

-42 EEQLAKAIIKNMK
+42 EEQLAKAVIKNMK
-55 KYDIDSS
+55 KYGIDSS

-71 KYIPKD
+71 KYLP
-77 MVTESSRIRY
+77 
-87 ISLSK
+87 
-92 KERSDIITITKSLKD
+92 
-107 PWKKEFD
+107 
-114 DIYLEKIVYKKIKYY
+114 
-129 SGIPIGFVI
+129 
-138 IRAITK
+138 
-144 DNENRGSITVAISPN
+144 
-159 HEGKNLGYTL
+159 
-169 VKEAIAFYDKCSFLD
+169 
-184 SIEYR
+184 
-189 VAKNNKRSISLVD
+189 
-202 RLGFTYIS
+202 
-210 DKDNYMIYRLSKDMI
+210 KDMI
-225 SESSTAN
+225 SESTDIPTPVIIKTIKRVT
-232 FEFLDITKNKQK
+232 LDYADRVPFGLHINVQKIDKNK
-244 ALSYFN
+244 
-250 SVGKNY
+250 
-256 DKYIDLYSGEI
+256 KYIGVLILDGPQEYRDTDDARDFL
-267 IIDKKSDKVIGSVL
+267 KSVAEDVKYRL
-281 VGNKKDKGFITD
+281 NRTGNKVSKI
-293 LWVDKKYQGQGL
+293 
-305 GSRLL
+305 
-310 KDAINKY
+310 
-317 GGVDLTVKKDNDIAI
+317 DIGDGDEGCI
-332 HMYKKYG
+332 YIYFKTGIFNIY
-339 FVPIEYNN
+339 
-347 EKYYWMKLKNKLSK
+347 
-361 DDKILQEA
+361 
-369 DLCNEYVQENFI
+369 ENYF
-381 INKKDMCVNV
+381 
-391 DKFEKGE
+391 
-398 TNVLLVTGLSGS
+398 
-410 GKSTLADQLASKYRA
+410 
-425 THYELDCLSFYLG
+425 
-438 KHMSLEDA
+438 LEDT
-446 KGNEDA
+446 G
-452 LVDFINKKKLD
+452 
-463 QIKPSQDK
+463 
-471 YLQLYREYI
+471 
-480 KFIINWCKKRKD
+480 
-492 VKFVIEGLQIYETYE
+492 
-507 NGDSHITS
+507 
-515 CPIII
+515 
-520 KGTSALISSIRGAK
+520 
-534 RNVDGLNFLGEF
+534 
-546 KDLLIWALKD
+546 
-556 NKKLSQL
+556 
-563 RKDISENYLLEDA
+563 
-576 DKIKNIIFDL
+576 KIKNIIFDL

-665 IDKLKADGYNVY
+665 IDKLKAAGYNVY

-737 FDDLKDNVEAAN
+737 FDDLKDNIEAAN
-749 GVGIKG
+749 DIGIKG
-755 FLFDRLDFD
+755 VLFDRTNPDNMYINAALEGSFSYVQGCEDRVLVEGLFDRKSKEQRLYSPTKYKKAFDNFARELQSKFKAEVKTDFD
-764 IDNFFG
+764 NERIVLKVDPNVFLSKFNSSHLLSKQIAQFNLEMMLEYDNCIISTHSHPQSNSEIPFIIDYVYSSDMESYYNIRDIKKLISNLKIRNIAPIIYTYTSYITINHAPKSIENIVNNSFDNIDRIKYSG
-770 KNIYGIVEESGI
+770 GSKNIMYV
-782 LDDGGKRNVNK
+782 
-793 NTNPYNSKKVSKSI
+793 Y
-807 TSTAFK
+807 F
-813 LSLKHLFDKKASDQ
+813 
-827 YEWVRNE
+827 
-834 YIPKIIDK
+834 
-842 CKTDADIKYMRDDS
+842 
-856 YIAQQQ
+856 
-862 MLTLL
+862 
-867 RNIEAVENNDTAKM
+867 
-881 KRLSKSFIKKV
+881 KRLV
-892 QSGKIN
+892 
-898 SKDVKR
+898 
-904 HYNWLRGEGRQL
+904 
-916 LNKKAKEI
+916 
-924 RNSIKESTTAGTV
+924 KESTTAGTV
-937 VGSNQADSIY
+937 VGSNQSDSIY

-1008 TPKNSFYEI
+1008 TPKNSFYKI

-1071 LTENKYPVPILTET
+1071 VAENKYPVPILTET

-1112 SYRDKNSIPEAQVN
+1112 SYNDKDRIPEAQVN

>member
-42 EEQLAKAIIKNMK
+42 EEQLAKAVIKNMK
-55 KYDIDSS
+55 KYGIDSS

-71 KYIPKD
+71 KYLP
-77 MVTESSRIRY
+77 
-87 ISLSK
+87 
-92 KERSDIITITKSLKD
+92 
-107 PWKKEFD
+107 
-114 DIYLEKIVYKKIKYY
+114 
-129 SGIPIGFVI
+129 
-138 IRAITK
+138 
-144 DNENRGSITVAISPN
+144 
-159 HEGKNLGYTL
+159 
-169 VKEAIAFYDKCSFLD
+169 
-184 SIEYR
+184 
-189 VAKNNKRSISLVD
+189 
-202 RLGFTYIS
+202 
-210 DKDNYMIYRLSKDMI
+210 KDMI
-225 SESSTAN
+225 SESADIPTPVIIKTIKRVT
-232 FEFLDITKNKQK
+232 LDYADRVPFGLHINVQKIDKNK
-244 ALSYFN
+244 
-250 SVGKNY
+250 
-256 DKYIDLYSGEI
+256 KYIGVLILDGPQEYRDTDDARDFL
-267 IIDKKSDKVIGSVL
+267 KSVAEDVKYRL
-281 VGNKKDKGFITD
+281 NRAGNKVSKI
-293 LWVDKKYQGQGL
+293 
-305 GSRLL
+305 
-310 KDAINKY
+310 
-317 GGVDLTVKKDNDIAI
+317 DIGDEGCIYIYFKTGIFNI
-332 HMYKKYG
+332 H
-339 FVPIEYNN
+339 
-347 EKYYWMKLKNKLSK
+347 
-361 DDKILQEA
+361 
-369 DLCNEYVQENFI
+369 ENA
-381 INKKDMCVNV
+381 N
-391 DKFEKGE
+391 
-398 TNVLLVTGLSGS
+398 
-410 GKSTLADQLASKYRA
+410 
-425 THYELDCLSFYLG
+425 
-438 KHMSLEDA
+438 
-446 KGNEDA
+446 
-452 LVDFINKKKLD
+452 
-463 QIKPSQDK
+463 
-471 YLQLYREYI
+471 
-480 KFIINWCKKRKD
+480 
-492 VKFVIEGLQIYETYE
+492 
-507 NGDSHITS
+507 
-515 CPIII
+515 
-520 KGTSALISSIRGAK
+520 
-534 RNVDGLNFLGEF
+534 
-546 KDLLIWALKD
+546 
-556 NKKLSQL
+556 
-563 RKDISENYLLEDA
+563 ENYLLEDTG
-576 DKIKNIIFDL
+576 KIKNIIFDL

-634 PARLKEASKFIP
+634 PDRLKEASKFIP

-685 SYELLDR
+685 SYELLDKYR
-692 YHKFDF
+692 KFDF

-782 LDDGGKRNVNK
+782 LDDEGKRNVNK

-813 LSLKHLFDKKASDQ
+813 LSLKHLLDKKSSDQ

-842 CKTDADIKYMRDDS
+842 CKTEADIKYMRDDS

-898 SKDVKR
+898 SKDVR
-904 HYNWLRGEGRQL
+904 IHYNWLRGEGRQL

-992 EFKEEASDIKM
+992 EFKEEASDIKI

>member
-24 RRHTISAIKLFNH
+24 KRHTISAIKLFNH

-71 KYIPKD
+71 KYLPKD

-107 PWKKEFD
+107 PWKKEFN

-210 DKDNYMIYRLSKDMI
+210 DKDNYTIYQLSKDMI
-225 SESSTAN
+225 SESTDIPTPVIIKTVKRVT
-232 FEFLDITKNKQK
+232 LDYADRVPFGLHINIQKIDKNK
-244 ALSYFN
+244 
-250 SVGKNY
+250 
-256 DKYIDLYSGEI
+256 KYIGVLILDGPQEYRDADDARDFL
-267 IIDKKSDKVIGSVL
+267 KSVAEDVKYRL
-281 VGNKKDKGFITD
+281 NRTGNKVSKI
-293 LWVDKKYQGQGL
+293 
-305 GSRLL
+305 
-310 KDAINKY
+310 
-317 GGVDLTVKKDNDIAI
+317 DIGDGDEGCIYIYFKTGIFNI
-332 HMYKKYG
+332 H
-339 FVPIEYNN
+339 
-347 EKYYWMKLKNKLSK
+347 
-361 DDKILQEA
+361 
-369 DLCNEYVQENFI
+369 ENYF
-381 INKKDMCVNV
+381 
-391 DKFEKGE
+391 
-398 TNVLLVTGLSGS
+398 
-410 GKSTLADQLASKYRA
+410 
-425 THYELDCLSFYLG
+425 
-438 KHMSLEDA
+438 LEDT
-446 KGNEDA
+446 G
-452 LVDFINKKKLD
+452 
-463 QIKPSQDK
+463 
-471 YLQLYREYI
+471 
-480 KFIINWCKKRKD
+480 
-492 VKFVIEGLQIYETYE
+492 
-507 NGDSHITS
+507 
-515 CPIII
+515 
-520 KGTSALISSIRGAK
+520 
-534 RNVDGLNFLGEF
+534 
-546 KDLLIWALKD
+546 
-556 NKKLSQL
+556 
-563 RKDISENYLLEDA
+563 
-576 DKIKNIIFDL
+576 KIKNIIFDL

-601 DPDIPN
+601 DPDMPN

-665 IDKLKADGYNVY
+665 IDKLKAAGYNVY

-782 LDDGGKRNVNK
+782 LDDEGKRNVNK

-898 SKDVKR
+898 SKDVRR

-924 RNSIKESTTAGTV
+924 RNSIKESTTAGTI
-937 VGSNQADSIY
+937 VGSNQLDSIY

-970 GMKDLHTFGGKY
+970 GMKDLHIFGGKY

-1008 TPKNSFYEI
+1008 TPKNSFCEI
-1017 IEDTVNDFDL
+1017 IEDTVNDLDL

-1112 SYRDKNSIPEAQVN
+1112 SYNDKSSIPEAQVN

>member
-1 MNRAQLP
+1 MKRAQLS

-24 RRHTISAIKLFNH
+24 KRHTISAIKLFNH

-42 EEQLAKAIIKNMK
+42 EEQLAKAVIKNMK
-55 KYDIDSS
+55 KYGIDSS

-71 KYIPKD
+71 KYLP
-77 MVTESSRIRY
+77 
-87 ISLSK
+87 
-92 KERSDIITITKSLKD
+92 
-107 PWKKEFD
+107 
-114 DIYLEKIVYKKIKYY
+114 
-129 SGIPIGFVI
+129 
-138 IRAITK
+138 
-144 DNENRGSITVAISPN
+144 
-159 HEGKNLGYTL
+159 
-169 VKEAIAFYDKCSFLD
+169 
-184 SIEYR
+184 
-189 VAKNNKRSISLVD
+189 
-202 RLGFTYIS
+202 
-210 DKDNYMIYRLSKDMI
+210 KDMI
-225 SESSTAN
+225 SESADIPTPVIIKTIKRVT
-232 FEFLDITKNKQK
+232 LDYADRVPFGLHINVQKIDKNK
-244 ALSYFN
+244 
-250 SVGKNY
+250 
-256 DKYIDLYSGEI
+256 KYIGVLILDGPQEYRDTDDARDFL
-267 IIDKKSDKVIGSVL
+267 KSVAEDVKYRL
-281 VGNKKDKGFITD
+281 NRTGNKVSKI
-293 LWVDKKYQGQGL
+293 
-305 GSRLL
+305 
-310 KDAINKY
+310 
-317 GGVDLTVKKDNDIAI
+317 DIGDGDEGCI
-332 HMYKKYG
+332 YIYFKTGIFNIY
-339 FVPIEYNN
+339 
-347 EKYYWMKLKNKLSK
+347 
-361 DDKILQEA
+361 
-369 DLCNEYVQENFI
+369 ENYF
-381 INKKDMCVNV
+381 
-391 DKFEKGE
+391 
-398 TNVLLVTGLSGS
+398 
-410 GKSTLADQLASKYRA
+410 
-425 THYELDCLSFYLG
+425 
-438 KHMSLEDA
+438 LEDT
-446 KGNEDA
+446 G
-452 LVDFINKKKLD
+452 
-463 QIKPSQDK
+463 
-471 YLQLYREYI
+471 
-480 KFIINWCKKRKD
+480 
-492 VKFVIEGLQIYETYE
+492 
-507 NGDSHITS
+507 
-515 CPIII
+515 
-520 KGTSALISSIRGAK
+520 
-534 RNVDGLNFLGEF
+534 
-546 KDLLIWALKD
+546 
-556 NKKLSQL
+556 
-563 RKDISENYLLEDA
+563 
-576 DKIKNIIFDL
+576 KIKNIIFDL
-586 GNVLVSTNME
+586 GNVLVYTNME

-665 IDKLKADGYNVY
+665 IDKLKAAGYNVY

-737 FDDLKDNVEAAN
+737 FDDLKDNIEAAN
-749 GVGIKG
+749 DIGIKG
-755 FLFDRLDFD
+755 VLFDRTNPDNMYINAALEGSFSYVQGCEDRVLVEGLFDRKSKEQRLYSPTKYKKAFDNFARELQSKFKAEVKTDFD
-764 IDNFFG
+764 NERIILKVDPNVFLSKFNSSHLLSKQIAQFNLEMMLEYDNCIISTHSHPQSNSEIPFIIDYVYSSDMESYYNIRDIKKLISNLKIRNIAPIIYTYTSYITINHAPKSIENIVNNSFDNIDRIKYSG
-770 KNIYGIVEESGI
+770 GSKNIMYV
-782 LDDGGKRNVNK
+782 
-793 NTNPYNSKKVSKSI
+793 Y
-807 TSTAFK
+807 F
-813 LSLKHLFDKKASDQ
+813 
-827 YEWVRNE
+827 
-834 YIPKIIDK
+834 
-842 CKTDADIKYMRDDS
+842 
-856 YIAQQQ
+856 
-862 MLTLL
+862 
-867 RNIEAVENNDTAKM
+867 
-881 KRLSKSFIKKV
+881 KRLV
-892 QSGKIN
+892 
-898 SKDVKR
+898 
-904 HYNWLRGEGRQL
+904 
-916 LNKKAKEI
+916 
-924 RNSIKESTTAGTV
+924 KESTAAGTV
-937 VGSNQADSIY
+937 VGSNQSDSIY

-982 DRFHYVSDLD
+982 DRFHHVSDLD

-1017 IEDTVNDFDL
+1017 IEDTVNDLDL

>member
-42 EEQLAKAIIKNMK
+42 EEQLAKAVIKNMK
-55 KYDIDSS
+55 KYGIDSS

-71 KYIPKD
+71 KYLPKD
-77 MVTESSRIRY
+77 RI
-87 ISLSK
+87 L
-92 KERSDIITITKSLKD
+92 
-107 PWKKEFD
+107 
-114 DIYLEKIVYKKIKYY
+114 
-129 SGIPIGFVI
+129 
-138 IRAITK
+138 
-144 DNENRGSITVAISPN
+144 
-159 HEGKNLGYTL
+159 
-169 VKEAIAFYDKCSFLD
+169 
-184 SIEYR
+184 
-189 VAKNNKRSISLVD
+189 
-202 RLGFTYIS
+202 
-210 DKDNYMIYRLSKDMI
+210 
-225 SESSTAN
+225 ESSTAN

-256 DKYIDLYSGEI
+256 DKYIDSYSGEI

-361 DDKILQEA
+361 DDKILHEASDITILPIIDMQKELAKFEYGVPINGKIKKVSEIDFGKEYKTLTDKEFYQYKAGVCWDFANYQEIELSKIYGKGNIQNYYFIVDKA
-369 DLCNEYVQENFI
+369 PNYPTHTITIIKLDGYYYYLESSWGKMMGVYRDKNLSKILNTVAYKLAQEEKDVTYVECRKYNGYNRLSKLSPNEYMNKMNNAQK
-381 INKKDMCVNV
+381 INVPLKYSEL
-391 DKFEKGE
+391 EK
-398 TNVLLVTGLSGS
+398 VT
-410 GKSTLADQLASKYRA
+410 SK
-425 THYELDCLSFYLG
+425 
-438 KHMSLEDA
+438 M
-446 KGNEDA
+446 
-452 LVDFINKKKLD
+452 
-463 QIKPSQDK
+463 
-471 YLQLYREYI
+471 
-480 KFIINWCKKRKD
+480 
-492 VKFVIEGLQIYETYE
+492 
-507 NGDSHITS
+507 
-515 CPIII
+515 
-520 KGTSALISSIRGAK
+520 
-534 RNVDGLNFLGEF
+534 
-546 KDLLIWALKD
+546 
-556 NKKLSQL
+556 
-563 RKDISENYLLEDA
+563 ISENYLLEDTG
-576 DKIKNIIFDL
+576 KIKNIIFDL
-586 GNVLVSTNME
+586 GNVLVSANME

-607 DKINYIMSQWYK
+607 DKINYIMSQWHK
-619 DEDDPIG
+619 DEDDTIG

-634 PARLKEASKFIP
+634 PDRLKEASKFIP

-665 IDKLKADGYNVY
+665 IDKLKVAGYNVY

-685 SYELLDR
+685 SYELLNK
-692 YHKFDF
+692 YHRFDF

-725 NKYNLNPEECVF
+725 TKYNLNPEECVF
-737 FDDLKDNVEAAN
+737 FDNLKNNVEAAN
-749 GVGIKG
+749 DVGIKG
-755 FLFDRLDFD
+755 VLFDR
-764 IDNFFG
+764 INPDNMYI
-770 KNIYGIVEESGI
+770 NAALTES
-782 LDDGGKRNVNK
+782 
-793 NTNPYNSKKVSKSI
+793 
-807 TSTAFK
+807 FK
-813 LSLKHLFDKKASDQ
+813 LIEEFEIMSKNK
-827 YEWVRNE
+827 
-834 YIPKIIDK
+834 
-842 CKTDADIKYMRDDS
+842 DIKS
-856 YIAQQQ
+856 S
-862 MLTLL
+862 
-867 RNIEAVENNDTAKM
+867 IE
-881 KRLSKSFIKKV
+881 
-892 QSGKIN
+892 
-898 SKDVKR
+898 
-904 HYNWLRGEGRQL
+904 
-916 LNKKAKEI
+916 
-924 RNSIKESTTAGTV
+924 ESTTAGTI

-1017 IEDTVNDFDL
+1017 IEDTVNDLDL
-1027 YKLLTGRDLPDRS
+1027 YKLLTGRDLLDRS

-1112 SYRDKNSIPEAQVN
+1112 SYNDKDSIPEAQVN

>member
-24 RRHTISAIKLFNH
+24 KRHTISAIKLFNH

-42 EEQLAKAIIKNMK
+42 EEQLAKAVIKNMK
-55 KYDIDSS
+55 KYGIDSS
-62 MIGDNNRLK
+62 MVGDNNRLK
-71 KYIPKD
+71 KYLPKD
-77 MVTESSRIRY
+77 MILESA
-87 ISLSK
+87 
-92 KERSDIITITKSLKD
+92 DIPT
-107 PWKKEFD
+107 P
-114 DIYLEKIVYKKIKYY
+114 
-129 SGIPIGFVI
+129 VI
-138 IRAITK
+138 IKTIKRVTLDYADRVPFGLHINVQK
-144 DNENRGSITVAISPN
+144 ID
-159 HEGKNLGYTL
+159 KNKKYIGVL
-169 VKEAIAFYDKCSFLD
+169 ILD
-184 SIEYR
+184 GPQEYR
-189 VAKNNKRSISLVD
+189 DTDDARDFLKSIAEDV
-202 RLGFTYIS
+202 
-210 DKDNYMIYRLSKDMI
+210 KYRLNRTRNKVSKI
-225 SESSTAN
+225 
-232 FEFLDITKNKQK
+232 DIGDEGCIYI
-244 ALSYFN
+244 YFKTGIFN
-250 SVGKNY
+250 IHENY
-256 DKYIDLYSGEI
+256 
-267 IIDKKSDKVIGSVL
+267 
-281 VGNKKDKGFITD
+281 F
-293 LWVDKKYQGQGL
+293 
-305 GSRLL
+305 
-310 KDAINKY
+310 
-317 GGVDLTVKKDNDIAI
+317 
-332 HMYKKYG
+332 
-339 FVPIEYNN
+339 
-347 EKYYWMKLKNKLSK
+347 
-361 DDKILQEA
+361 
-369 DLCNEYVQENFI
+369 
-381 INKKDMCVNV
+381 
-391 DKFEKGE
+391 
-398 TNVLLVTGLSGS
+398 
-410 GKSTLADQLASKYRA
+410 
-425 THYELDCLSFYLG
+425 
-438 KHMSLEDA
+438 LEDT
-446 KGNEDA
+446 G
-452 LVDFINKKKLD
+452 
-463 QIKPSQDK
+463 
-471 YLQLYREYI
+471 
-480 KFIINWCKKRKD
+480 
-492 VKFVIEGLQIYETYE
+492 
-507 NGDSHITS
+507 
-515 CPIII
+515 
-520 KGTSALISSIRGAK
+520 
-534 RNVDGLNFLGEF
+534 
-546 KDLLIWALKD
+546 
-556 NKKLSQL
+556 
-563 RKDISENYLLEDA
+563 
-576 DKIKNIIFDL
+576 KIKNIIFDL

-634 PARLKEASKFIP
+634 PDRLKEASKFIP

-665 IDKLKADGYNVY
+665 IDKLKAAGYNVY

-737 FDDLKDNVEAAN
+737 FDDLKDNIEAAN
-749 GVGIKG
+749 DIGIKG
-755 FLFDRLDFD
+755 VLFDRTNPDNMYINAALEGSFSYVQGCEDRVLVEGLFDRKSKEQRLYSPTKYKKAFDNFARELQSKFKAEVKTDFD
-764 IDNFFG
+764 NERIILKVDPNVFLSKFNSSHLLSKQIAQFNLEMMLEYDNCIISTHSHPQSNSEIPFIIDYVYSSDMESYYNIRDIKKLISNLKIRNITPIIYTYTSYITINHAPKSIENIVNNSFNNIDRIKYSG
-770 KNIYGIVEESGI
+770 GSKNIMYV
-782 LDDGGKRNVNK
+782 
-793 NTNPYNSKKVSKSI
+793 Y
-807 TSTAFK
+807 F
-813 LSLKHLFDKKASDQ
+813 
-827 YEWVRNE
+827 
-834 YIPKIIDK
+834 
-842 CKTDADIKYMRDDS
+842 
-856 YIAQQQ
+856 
-862 MLTLL
+862 
-867 RNIEAVENNDTAKM
+867 
-881 KRLSKSFIKKV
+881 KRLV
-892 QSGKIN
+892 
-898 SKDVKR
+898 
-904 HYNWLRGEGRQL
+904 
-916 LNKKAKEI
+916 
-924 RNSIKESTTAGTV
+924 KESTTAGTV
-937 VGSNQADSIY
+937 VGSNQSDSIY

-982 DRFHYVSDLD
+982 DRFHHVSDLD

-1017 IEDTVNDFDL
+1017 IEDTVNDLDL

>member
-42 EEQLAKAIIKNMK
+42 EEQLAKAVIKNMK
-55 KYDIDSS
+55 KYGIDSS
-62 MIGDNNRLK
+62 IIGDNNRLK
-71 KYIPKD
+71 KYLPKD
-77 MVTESSRIRY
+77 MISESSRIRY
-87 ISLSK
+87 VSLSK

-107 PWKKEFD
+107 PWKKEFN

-144 DNENRGSITVAISPN
+144 DNENRGSITVAIAPN
-159 HEGKNLGYTL
+159 HEGENLGYTL

-225 SESSTAN
+225 SESLITEASDTDISPIIYMQKELAKFKYGVPINGKIKKVSEIDFGKEYKTLTDKEFYRYKAGVCWDFAN
-232 FEFLDITKNKQK
+232 YQEIE
-244 ALSYFN
+244 LSKIYGKGNVQNYYF
-250 SVGKNY
+250 
-256 DKYIDLYSGEI
+256 I
-267 IIDKKSDKVIGSVL
+267 
-281 VGNKKDKGFITD
+281 
-293 LWVDKKYQGQGL
+293 VDKAPNYPTHTITIIKLDGYYYYLESSWGKMMGVYRDKNLSKILNTVAYKLAQEDKDVTYVECRKYNGYN
-305 GSRLL
+305 RLS
-310 KDAINKY
+310 
-317 GGVDLTVKKDNDIAI
+317 
-332 HMYKKYG
+332 
-339 FVPIEYNN
+339 
-347 EKYYWMKLKNKLSK
+347 KLSP
-361 DDKILQEA
+361 
-369 DLCNEYVQENFI
+369 NEYMNKMNNAQK
-381 INKKDMCVNV
+381 INVSLKYSEL
-391 DKFEKGE
+391 EK
-398 TNVLLVTGLSGS
+398 VT
-410 GKSTLADQLASKYRA
+410 SK
-425 THYELDCLSFYLG
+425 
-438 KHMSLEDA
+438 M
-446 KGNEDA
+446 
-452 LVDFINKKKLD
+452 
-463 QIKPSQDK
+463 
-471 YLQLYREYI
+471 
-480 KFIINWCKKRKD
+480 
-492 VKFVIEGLQIYETYE
+492 
-507 NGDSHITS
+507 
-515 CPIII
+515 
-520 KGTSALISSIRGAK
+520 
-534 RNVDGLNFLGEF
+534 
-546 KDLLIWALKD
+546 
-556 NKKLSQL
+556 
-563 RKDISENYLLEDA
+563 ISENYLLEDA
-576 DKIKNIIFDL
+576 GKIKNIIFDL

-665 IDKLKADGYNVY
+665 IDKLKAAGYNVY

-717 ERIYRILL
+717 DRIYRILL

-782 LDDGGKRNVNK
+782 LDDEGKRNVNK
-793 NTNPYNSKKVSKSI
+793 NTNPYNSKKVSKTI

-898 SKDVKR
+898 SKDVRR

-937 VGSNQADSIY
+937 VGSNQSDSIY